1 MISTAHR
8 DILLEPPGFS
18 LVTWL
23 DEMTPDNSALIY
35 LIPSQKR
42 RGQLD
47 EADCS
52 ELVVKIGDL
61 GGGRDAPIYI
71 FI

>member
-8 DILLEPPGFS
+8 DILLEPPEFS

-23 DEMTPDNSALIY
+23 DEMTMDESAPKY
-35 LIPSQKR
+35 LIPSQRR

-52 ELVVKIGDL
+52 ELVGKIGDL
-61 GGGRDAPIYI
+61 GGGRAASIYI